1 MTTTQAPVR
10 RRRSRPVLLGV
21 TARAAS
27 TLSGCVA
34 SEPDYAAICT
44 DPQTNERVDD
54 SQCDDS
60 DDPDDYHGGG
70 AGFFWFYLATRGGS
84 PIPGVGQRYNPGAG
98 TYNGSSLVRSG
109 TSVQRGGLPTKGAPS
124 VRSFTKSGGF
134 GSSKGVSSS

>member
-10 RRRSRPVLLGV
+10 RMRSRTVLLGV
-21 TARAAS
+21 TALAAS
-27 TLSGCVA
+27 TLSGCA
-34 SEPDYAAICT
+34 SEPEYAAICT

-84 PIPGVGQRYNPGAG
+84 PIPGIGQRYNPGSG

-109 TSVQRGGLPTKGAPS
+109 TTVQRGGLPVKGAPS